1 MQQNTKIIIK
11 IYFACVFII
20 LSACDSDNFYRTRKL
35 MKGGKLL
42 NNITK
47 PYILN
52 PLTAFNN
59 SDSLESFVY
68 SVHVNFPNDTT
79 NYNFLV
85 DVGSPTVISEQLAKK
100 LQIEILYNFKDYSF
114 ENHPNFDIGIIPS
127 LKIQELSWQNIAV
140 IIDKKIGDNFFCHSE
155 LVGATFRKNL
165 TLSSQKINNSDSC
178 EMSHQQAQNDKFK
191 ISLPKLHGNNYDGI
205 IGANLM
211 QHAIWQFKWCG
222 KRQSKQIILH
232 IQKPDLQGYTSFPFV
247 RNLYRIPKFHAFFN
261 HFKQK
266 QIFHLSTGFAKG
278 VKIPIVEWQR
288 SAWLGFD
295 SLHAN
300 CKMYQDVGFDNFLI
314 QKEKNAFQPQ
324 KDTIYEVMMPLL
336 RLDTVKIHNL
346 PTIFGQGNAWHV
358 GNAFWKQFDLLIDWN
373 ERKFYL
379 KKL

>member
-1 MQQNTKIIIK
+1 MQQNIKSIIK
-11 IYFACVFII
+11 IYFICIFII
-20 LSACDSDNFYRTRKL
+20 LSACDSDNFYRTRQL

-52 PLTAFNN
+52 PIITTNKL
-59 SDSLESFVY
+59 DSLDNFVY
-68 SVHVNFPNDTT
+68 SVYVNFPNDTT
-79 NYNFLV
+79 HYKFLV
-85 DVGSPTVISEQLAKK
+85 DAGSPTVISEQLAKK
-100 LQIEILYNFKDYSF
+100 LQIETLYNFRDYTF

-140 IIDKKIGDNFFCHSE
+140 VIDKNISTKE
-155 LVGATFRKNL
+155 LT
-165 TLSSQKINNSDSC
+165 T
-178 EMSHQQAQNDKFK
+178 
-191 ISLPKLHGNNYDGI
+191 NNYDGI

-211 QHAIWQFKWCG
+211 QHAIWQFKS
-222 KRQSKQIILH
+222 QSKQIILH
-232 IQKPDLQGYTSFPFV
+232 IQKPDLQGYTSFSFV

-261 HFKQK
+261 QFKQK

-300 CKMYQDVGFDNFLI
+300 CKIYQDAGFDNFLI
-314 QKEKNAFQPQ
+314 EKEKNTLHLY
-324 KDTIYEVMMPLL
+324 KDTIYEAMMPLL

-373 ERKFYL
+373 ERKFYI

>member
-1 MQQNTKIIIK
+1 
-11 IYFACVFII
+11 
-20 LSACDSDNFYRTRKL
+20 

-52 PLTAFNN
+52 SLTALNN
-59 SDSLESFVY
+59 SDSLENFVY

-79 NYNFLV
+79 NYKFLV

-100 LQIEILYNFKDYSF
+100 LQIETLYNFRDYSF

-140 IIDKKIGDNFFCHSE
+140 VIDKKIGD
-155 LVGATFRKNL
+155 KN
-165 TLSSQKINNSDSC
+165 ISDKK
-178 EMSHQQAQNDKFK
+178 SHAN
-191 ISLPKLHGNNYDGI
+191 HYDGI

-211 QHAIWQFKWCG
+211 QHAIWQFKS
-222 KRQSKQIILH
+222 QSKQIILH

-278 VKIPIVEWQR
+278 VKIPVVEWQR

-300 CKMYQDVGFDNFLI
+300 CKTYQDVGFDNFLI
-314 QKEKNAFQPQ
+314 ESEKATLQPQ

>member
-1 MQQNTKIIIK
+1 MLVIEISYKTMQKSIK
-11 IYFACVFII
+11 IYFVCILII
-20 LSACDSDNFYRTRKL
+20 FSACDSDNFYRTRKL

-52 PLTAFNN
+52 PIITTNKL
-59 SDSLESFVY
+59 DSLDNFENFVY
-68 SVHVNFPNDTT
+68 SVRVNFPNDTS
-79 NYNFLV
+79 NYIFLV
-85 DVGSPTVISEQLAKK
+85 DAGSPTVISEQLAKK
-100 LQIEILYNFKDYSF
+100 LQIEILYNFRDYSF

-140 IIDKKIGDNFFCHSE
+140 VIDKKIGD
-155 LVGATFRKNL
+155 
-165 TLSSQKINNSDSC
+165 
-178 EMSHQQAQNDKFK
+178 
-191 ISLPKLHGNNYDGI
+191 NYDGI

-211 QHAIWQFKWCG
+211 QHAIWQFKWHG

-232 IQKPDLQGYTSFPFV
+232 TQKPDLQGYTSFPFV

-278 VKIPIVEWQR
+278 AKIPIVEWQR

-300 CKMYQDVGFDNFLI
+300 CKTYQDLRFDNFLI
-314 QKEKNAFQPQ
+314 ESEKATLQPQ

-336 RLDTVKIHNL
+336 RLDTVKVQNL

-373 ERKFYL
+373 ERKFYI